1 MSADAEFAVRNWYT
15 PLTQRTT
22 ELRTHSHR
30 AQSSLL
36 RHVTTHVSGHTDE
49 ITVPVRAGFG
59 FGVCGC
65 GRGAPQRP
73 AERRPQDE
81 SHQVPSLHTGISF
94 TLSSSHMTHG
104 SRDQSF
110 PASACA
116 LTGRSRSNSG
126 GTRPKAH
133 KRGRARVAYGSNL
146 ADTPRLPP
154 RTSQIHLPR
163 LTFTYI
169 SRSLSLSCLHATS
182 SSPRPSLP

>member
-1 MSADAEFAVRNWYT
+1 MISQDISGYPGISLFRKSCS
-15 PLTQRTT
+15 LSKTQGAPYDSHDSRQW
-22 ELRTHSHR
+22 SHR
-30 AQSSLL
+30 
-36 RHVTTHVSGHTDE
+36 RE
-49 ITVPVRAGFG
+49 ITVPLCRSERASGSACAG
-59 FGVCGC
+59 
-65 GRGAPQRP
+65 GAHRSGQ
-73 AERRPQDE
+73 RRPQDE

>member
-1 MSADAEFAVRNWYT
+1 MRNLRYEIGTHLLHSVRQSSEHT
-15 PLTQRTT
+15 VT
-22 ELRTHSHR
+22 ELSPHSSDTSRLTSVVTQTRSQCRSERASGSACAGGAHR
-30 AQSSLL
+30 
-36 RHVTTHVSGHTDE
+36 SG
-49 ITVPVRAGFG
+49 
-59 FGVCGC
+59 
-65 GRGAPQRP
+65 Q
-73 AERRPQDE
+73 RRPQDE